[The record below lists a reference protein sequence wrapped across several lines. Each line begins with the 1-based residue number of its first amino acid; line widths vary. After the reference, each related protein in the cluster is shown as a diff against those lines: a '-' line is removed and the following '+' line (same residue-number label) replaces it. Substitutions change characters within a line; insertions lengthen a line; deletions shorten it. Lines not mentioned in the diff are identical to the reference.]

1 MIRSKLPN
9 VGTTI
14 FTTMS
19 QLAVQTGALNLSQGF
34 PDFNGPQA
42 LLDAGLSPTWAD
54 KEGRT
59 LLHAALTRPD
69 ANVLNRDSGTI
80 PGADVDMVR
89 RLIPANGVNTE
100 TLSSRAN
107 RARSEGRRWGCILC
121 RWLDWLDPHHC
132 RDSAGT

>member
-42 LLDAGLSPTWAD
+42 LLDAV
-54 KEGRT
+54 GR
-59 LLHAALTRPD
+59 HVAAGH
-69 ANVLNRDSGTI
+69 NQ
-80 PGADVDMVR
+80 
-89 RLIPANGVNTE
+89 
-100 TLSSRAN
+100 
-107 RARSEGRRWGCILC
+107 
-121 RWLDWLDPHHC
+121 
-132 RDSAGT
+132 